1 MVAQLE
7 DRVLD
12 LGLSAL
18 DTEAAAIY
26 ICAAGAEPTSY
37 ALATAGAGS
46 LGYKS
51 FGAGNV
57 FGAPS
62 AATDS
67 NGRRVTSAA
76 VSDGTIVTTG
86 TAHWWAIVGAAASLY
101 AHGSIAADQVVTAGN
116 SFTLG
121 GFDITVRAHA

>member
-37 ALATAGAGS
+37 ALATGAGS

-51 FGAGNV
+51 FGAGSM
-57 FGAPS
+57 FGSP
-62 AATDS
+62 AAAADG
-67 NGRRVTSAA
+67 NGRRVTAAA

-86 TAHWWAIVGAAASLY
+86 TAHWWAVVGASASLY

-121 GFDITVRAHA
+121 AFDITVRAHA